1 LENAFKD
8 IGDVSGLTVFDA
20 GPEGYVSR
28 YLAERIGDGRIIG
41 VNIWLQ
47 AYGKV
52 RRMVGDELM
61 DRVVFIKDDMQ
72 HIDYLKDG
80 FFDLIVSYD
89 TLISIESQTPGGTLP
104 ILRQFYRILK
114 NNGRFLAIEHPAS
127 RVKTVDRAQ
136 EHELK
141 VREILDKIRP
151 PGKTYTP
158 EQLSEKLK
166 KIGFVKPYWKLISQG
181 EWLSPSEARAM
192 IEGAKN
198 LANKRIQ
205 DEKERESI
213 LVQLEEVA
221 CQAEKGGL
229 RTSPY
234 YALYAR
240 KPCTVRT

>member
-8 IGDVSGLTVFDA
+8 IGEISGLIVFDA

-28 YLAERIGDGRIIG
+28 YLAERIGNGRIIG
-41 VNIWLQ
+41 ANIWLE

-61 DRVVFIKDDMQ
+61 AKVVFIRDDMQ

-89 TLISIESQTPGGTLP
+89 TLISIESQTPSGTLP

-114 NNGRFLAIEHPAS
+114 NNGRFLAIEHPPLEEA
-127 RVKTVDRAQ
+127 KPVDRAQ

-151 PGKTYTP
+151 PGKAYTP
-158 EQLSEKLK
+158 EQLSEELK
-166 KIGFVKPYWKLISQG
+166 KTGFVEPYWKLISQG
-181 EWLSPSEARAM
+181 EWLSPIEATMM
-192 IEGAKN
+192 IDGARN

-205 DEKERESI
+205 DEKKRESI
-213 LVQLEEVA
+213 LVQLDEVV
-221 CQAEKGGL
+221 CQAEESGL
-229 RTSPY
+229 RTPPY

-240 KPCTVRT
+240 KP